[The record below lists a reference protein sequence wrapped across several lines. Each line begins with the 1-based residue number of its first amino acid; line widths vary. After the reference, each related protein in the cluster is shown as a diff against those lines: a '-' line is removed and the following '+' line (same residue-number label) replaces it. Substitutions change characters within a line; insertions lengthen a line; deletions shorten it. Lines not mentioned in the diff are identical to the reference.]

1 MRVSIGATLHSV
13 VQGKLPCHHEGQS
26 PDNCETAQNIGMDCC
41 AECCF
46 EEVFHRQDDR
56 ASNHMRLQRDKTG
69 ADIDCSI
76 DILDEDEGVD
86 GIVLYDAAKKPRIV
100 VENINGKLTVH
111 VWENADE
118 DIPTTS
124 IAIS

>member
-1 MRVSIGATLHSV
+1 MRVSIGATLHGIV
-13 VQGKLPCHHEGQS
+13 EGNLPCGEYGS
-26 PDNCETAQNIGMDCC
+26 DNCETAQTIGMDCC

-56 ASNHMRLQRDKTG
+56 ASNKTRRIPFQ
-69 ADIDCSI
+69 DFRKPLIDCSI
-76 DILDEDEGVD
+76 DIVGENEGVD
-86 GIVLYDAAKKPRIV
+86 GIVLYDASKKPRLV
-100 VENINGKLTVH
+100 VENINGKLTIH